1 VIEQLGNLRRDDFSA
16 AELDGLPRD
25 GRRYEVVDGR
35 LLVTGAQAPIHQ
47 AAVIGLM
54 VRLKQACP
62 PDQLVAFGSLDF
74 RPDRRLSLRPDLL
87 VCRRED
93 AGPKYADRLLLA
105 VEVISPSTRTTD
117 VVLKRGLYEQHAVPS
132 YWLLDP
138 DRQELTILEL
148 TDDRY
153 ICQTVIQGDEPF
165 EVTRPFPHR
174 LTAAEVAS

>member
-1 VIEQLGNLRRDDFSA
+1 
-16 AELDGLPRD
+16 
-25 GRRYEVVDGR
+25 
-35 LLVTGAQAPIHQ
+35 
-47 AAVIGLM
+47 M

-148 TDDRY
+148 STNRY
-153 ICQTVIQGDEPF
+153 ICRTVVQGREP
-165 EVTRPFPHR
+165 VDATLPFPIR
-174 LTAAEVAS
+174 LTATEVVS